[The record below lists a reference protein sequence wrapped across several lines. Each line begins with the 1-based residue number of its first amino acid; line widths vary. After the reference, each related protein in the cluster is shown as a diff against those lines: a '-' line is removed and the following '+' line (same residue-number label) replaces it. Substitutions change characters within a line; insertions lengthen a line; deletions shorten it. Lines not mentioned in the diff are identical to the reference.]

1 MTDHQLVE
9 RIEQE
14 LREIQEIITQ
24 TEQFIEQ
31 GQSTDALLYQEALSS
46 AIALNLH
53 SFYTGVERIF
63 EAIARRIDYWEPTGE
78 QWHRQLLDQMSLEI
92 PQVRPTVISDA
103 TRTRLDEFR
112 RFRHVVRSIYAYR
125 LETSRV
131 LELANQVQECHQE
144 FEQEIRQFLDS
155 IQKEPP

>member
-1 MTDHQLVE
+1 MTDRQLVE

-14 LREIQEIITQ
+14 LQEIQEIVTR
-24 TEQFIEQ
+24 TELFLQQKQLTEAV
-31 GQSTDALLYQEALSS
+31 TYEEALSS

-63 EAIARRIDYWEPTGE
+63 EAIARRVDYWKPTGE
-78 QWHRQLLDQMSLEI
+78 QWHRQLLEQMCLDI
-92 PQVRPTVISDA
+92 PQVRSAVISEA

-125 LETSRV
+125 LEARRV
-131 LELANQVQECHQE
+131 MELANQLQECHRQ
-144 FEQEIRQFLDS
+144 FEQEIRQFIES

>member
-1 MTDHQLVE
+1 MSNSQLIE

-14 LREIQEIITQ
+14 IVALRGIVTQ
-24 TEQFIEQ
+24 TDLFVQQQQQME
-31 GQSTDALLYQEALSS
+31 ALPYQEALSS

-53 SFYTGVERIF
+53 SFYTGVERIL
-63 EAIARRIDYWEPTGE
+63 EMIARTIDYSTPTGD
-78 QWHRQLLDQMSLEI
+78 QWYRQLLEQMSIDI
-92 PQVRPTVISDA
+92 PAVRPPVISQS

-131 LELANQVQECHQE
+131 IALANQLGECHQE
-144 FEQEIRQFLDS
+144 FEQEVQEFIEF
-155 IQKEPP
+155 IQKQP

>member
-1 MTDHQLVE
+1 
-9 RIEQE
+9 
-14 LREIQEIITQ
+14 
-24 TEQFIEQ
+24 
-31 GQSTDALLYQEALSS
+31 
-46 AIALNLH
+46 
-53 SFYTGVERIF
+53 
-63 EAIARRIDYWEPTGE
+63 
-78 QWHRQLLDQMSLEI
+78 MSLDI

-144 FEQEIRQFLDS
+144 FELEIRQFLES
-155 IQKEPP
+155 IHKEPL